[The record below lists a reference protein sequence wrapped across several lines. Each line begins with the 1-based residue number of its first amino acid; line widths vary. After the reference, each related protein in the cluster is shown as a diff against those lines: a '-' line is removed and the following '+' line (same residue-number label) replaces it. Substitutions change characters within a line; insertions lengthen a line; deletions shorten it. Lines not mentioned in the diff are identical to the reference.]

1 MDGSFLRRYGLDP
14 EPLITIRN
22 EAPESLRN
30 FLVTLYGKDVELY
43 LGIILDSM
51 RDVCAI
57 PFSQAKYT
65 EYTEISGEVAA
76 LTMQCEW
83 FHVYAAIEEIYNKL
97 IEMREIR
104 RRSPASLSGLGT
116 EPLLNRDFL
125 SGSSSHQRTV
135 YERSQLDANGFA
147 KELNRYFR
155 ANGIGWQLTDGKVEY
170 RGNDDFEITFNDSLI
185 ALDKSGLTVAR
196 RELMQARTA
205 LSIRPEPDLSGAIT
219 HSMNAWLSV
228 SRAIIGNENAD
239 PGEILRRKPDLM
251 PRPMDQAIKNLW
263 GYSSQYGRKASET
276 KVPTF
281 HEAELVV
288 HVSAAA
294 TTYLVR
300 KSGVIKS

>member
-1 MDGSFLRRYGLDP
+1 MQRHGLDT
-14 EPLITIRN
+14 EPPIIIRN
-22 EAPESLRN
+22 EAPESLRS
-30 FLVTLYGKDVELY
+30 FLVTLYGNNVRLY
-43 LGIILDSM
+43 LGTILDSI

-65 EYTEISGEVAA
+65 EYTEISSAIAA

-83 FHVYAAIEEIYNKL
+83 FHVYAAIEEVYRKI
-97 IEMREIR
+97 IEMDEFQQH
-104 RRSPASLSGLGT
+104 SPARLSGLGT

-125 SGSSSHQRTV
+125 SGNSSQQRPV

-155 ANGIGWQLTDGKVEY
+155 ANGIGWQLADGKVEY
-170 RGNDDFEITFNDSLI
+170 RGNDDFEITFDDSLV

-205 LSIRPEPDLSGAIT
+205 LSIRPEPNLSGAVT
-219 HSMNAWLSV
+219 NSMNAWLSV